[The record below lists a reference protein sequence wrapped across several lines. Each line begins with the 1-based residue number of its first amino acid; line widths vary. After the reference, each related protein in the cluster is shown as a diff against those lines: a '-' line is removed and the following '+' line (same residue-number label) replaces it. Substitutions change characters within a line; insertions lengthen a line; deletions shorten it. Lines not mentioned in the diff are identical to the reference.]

1 MNTETVS
8 ADKKKFSFNLKK
20 SDYIIIA
27 SFFFIVLALL
37 LYTFYSP
44 NYYEEASPYK
54 FKVAKGESIS
64 QVLDSLYSKGII
76 DNRLN
81 MKIAYYL
88 MGQGKTIKA
97 GNYYIPNGLNY
108 FELVDLFTNQPH
120 RRELLISIPEGM
132 WQNKL
137 AGFLKNKMEIDSA
150 AIMRLSS
157 DPEFISKLNIGA
169 ENLEGFLLP
178 EGYYFWGDATPEEIM
193 TRMKTEQ
200 DKIFNDSVKAQ
211 MSRLKLS
218 REQILTLASIIDG
231 ESNDIKEFKR
241 ISGVY
246 HNRLRIR
253 MPLQADPTIQ
263 YLVREKRNGG
273 LQRVDFDIKS
283 PFNTYKNYGL
293 PPSPINNPGKDAILA
308 AVFPEKHNFL
318 YFVADGTGSHVFA
331 KSFSDHERNVAKY
344 RKWLRSRKP

>member
-1 MNTETVS
+1 MDAQTDNGN
-8 ADKKKFSFNLKK
+8 KKKFSFNLKK
-20 SDYIIIA
+20 TDYIIIA
-27 SFFFIVLALL
+27 GFFFIVLALL

-44 NYYEEASPYK
+44 NYFEEASPYK
-54 FKVAKGESIS
+54 FKVAKGESIT
-64 QVLDSLYSKGII
+64 QVIDSLYQKGII

-88 MGQGKTIKA
+88 MGQGKSIKA

-137 AGFLKNKMEIDSA
+137 AGFLKNKLDIDSA
-150 AIMRLSS
+150 KIMSLSS
-157 DPEFISKLNIGA
+157 DPSFISKLNMDTDY
-169 ENLEGFLLP
+169 LEGYLLP
-178 EGYYFWGDATPEEIM
+178 EGYYFWGDAAPEEIL

-200 DKIFNDSVKAQ
+200 DKLFGDSVKIG
-211 MSRLKLS
+211 MDKLKMN
-218 REQILTLASIIDG
+218 RRQILILASIIEG

-246 HNRLRIR
+246 HNRLKIR

-263 YLVREKRNGG
+263 YIVREKRNGG
-273 LQRVDFDIKS
+273 LQRKDFDIVS

-293 PPSPINNPGKDAILA
+293 PPAPINNPGKDAILA

-331 KSFSDHERNVAKY
+331 KSFSEHERNVAKY